1 MYAVYAVYACTHC
14 SVNVQLNVIILVPSL
29 NSIWNWYISSAW
41 HSHLIHLKF
50 KRFQWKAKRQKSLL
64 FWNWIAH
71 KHAFVNRL
79 SLCASVCLA
88 VRFSSVSMFSR
99 VLRISMER
107 TNKVIYKWYVRVSSC
122 KNWIVSGD
130 LTFETRIDWDFRWMK
145 KKTCLMKT
153 KTIPSN
159 CIRFGLDRNW
169 ARAHFWCKHL
179 RSVT

>member
-1 MYAVYAVYACTHC
+1 MYDFCVYAVYAVYACTHC

-41 HSHLIHLKF
+41 HSHSIHLKF

-71 KHAFVNRL
+71 KHASVNRL

-130 LTFETRIDWDFRWMK
+130 LTSETRIDWDFRWMK
-145 KKTCLMKT
+145 KK
-153 KTIPSN
+153 
-159 CIRFGLDRNW
+159 
-169 ARAHFWCKHL
+169 RA
-179 RSVT
+179 